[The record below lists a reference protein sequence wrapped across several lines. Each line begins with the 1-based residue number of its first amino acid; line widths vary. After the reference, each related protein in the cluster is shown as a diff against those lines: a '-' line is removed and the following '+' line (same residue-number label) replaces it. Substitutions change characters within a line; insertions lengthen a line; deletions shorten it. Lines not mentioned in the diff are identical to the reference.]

1 MRRATAVLG
10 SGVFFVIAPG
20 VVAGLIPW
28 WITRWQFMPPFLN
41 MELTR
46 VMGFLL
52 MLAGVP
58 GLVDSFRRF
67 AVQGLGTPAPV
78 APPQHL
84 VTTGLYRYV
93 RNPMYF
99 SVVAVILGQAGV
111 FADWRLIAYGALV
124 WLACHMFVIAY
135 EEPALQVKFGEEYRL
150 YRANV
155 PRWIP
160 RTTAWQMV

>member
-1 MRRATAVLG
+1 
-10 SGVFFVIAPG
+10 
-20 VVAGLIPW
+20 
-28 WITRWQFMPPFLN
+28 MPPFLN

-93 RNPMYF
+93 RNPMYL
-99 SVVAVILGQAGV
+99 SVVTAILGQASLLG
-111 FADWRLIAYGALV
+111 DWRLSSYGALV
-124 WLACHMFVIAY
+124 WLACHMF
-135 EEPALQVKFGEEYRL
+135 GRL
-150 YRANV
+150 
-155 PRWIP
+155 
-160 RTTAWQMV
+160 